1 MSCDEEGGVRKPNVL
16 IISYLFPPAGGVG
29 VQRALSLTKYL
40 PDYGLQVHVLKAANA
55 ASPVRDTDLLRQ
67 IPASV
72 TVHNAFTPE
81 LPFAVRQGIWR
92 WFANGASRNGVA
104 ANARVRERG
113 WKQAALDWGR
123 RLLAP
128 EPEVL
133 WVPFALHAARKIVR
147 QCCIDAVLVT
157 APPFSAF
164 LIGNTLKTEF
174 PNLKLISDFRDDW
187 LRFYVGTFD
196 YQSNDYVKR
205 RATAIER
212 QTIERSDSVVVVT
225 STMLDHIR
233 ARYPDQQPQKFAFI
247 PNGYDPE
254 TFKGWQPRPHQRGK
268 VVITHVGTV
277 YSASS
282 PRYYLD
288 GLDQMPEEVR
298 NGVETRFVGRIAD
311 AERCHLRNRRS
322 TVHLMDFVPQQQ
334 AIEEMAEADYL
345 LLTMTDGP
353 SLTGKIF
360 EYLATGKPILAITP
374 LDGEVARILRETKSG
389 WCASPNDQAGIC
401 AMLTAAYEQSRTGR
415 SEFQPDRDVIRRFER
430 PRLAGAF
437 AKLLV
442 QREGSL

>member
-1 MSCDEEGGVRKPNVL
+1 
-16 IISYLFPPAGGVG
+16 VG
-29 VQRALSLTKYL
+29 VQRALSLAKYL
-40 PDYGLQVHVLKAANA
+40 PEYGFQVHVLKAANA
-55 ASPVRDTDLLRQ
+55 ASPVSDPGLLRQ

-72 TVHNAFTPE
+72 TVHSAFTPE
-81 LPFAVRQGIWR
+81 LPFAVRQRIWS
-92 WFANGASRNGVA
+92 WFSSGAGRNGVA
-104 ANARVRERG
+104 VKAPAGRHG
-113 WKQAALDWGR
+113 WKHAALNWGR

-164 LIGNTLKTEF
+164 LVGNTLKTEF

-187 LRFYVGTFD
+187 LRFYVGVFD
-196 YQSNDYVKR
+196 YQSSDYVKR
-205 RATAIER
+205 RAAAIER
-212 QTIERSDSVVVVT
+212 QTIECSDSVVVVT

-233 ARYPDQQPQKFAFI
+233 ARYPDQQSQKFAFI
-247 PNGYDPE
+247 PNGYDPD
-254 TFKGWQPRPHQRGK
+254 TFKGVQPRPRQRDK

-298 NGVETRFVGRIAD
+298 DHVETRFVGRIAE
-311 AERCHLRNRRS
+311 AEQCHLRSRKS
-322 TVHLMDFVPQQQ
+322 AVHLMGFMPQQK

-360 EYLATGKPILAITP
+360 EYLAVGKPILAITP
-374 LDGEVARILRETKSG
+374 LDGEVARILQETGSG
-389 WCASPNDQAGIC
+389 RYAAPNDQAGIC
-401 AMLTAAYEQSRTGR
+401 AMLAAAYEQSRTGR
-415 SEFQPDRDVIRRFER
+415 FSFRPDWDVIRRFER
-430 PRLAGAF
+430 PRLAGQF
-437 AKLLV
+437 GQLL
-442 QREGSL
+442 QPEGRL